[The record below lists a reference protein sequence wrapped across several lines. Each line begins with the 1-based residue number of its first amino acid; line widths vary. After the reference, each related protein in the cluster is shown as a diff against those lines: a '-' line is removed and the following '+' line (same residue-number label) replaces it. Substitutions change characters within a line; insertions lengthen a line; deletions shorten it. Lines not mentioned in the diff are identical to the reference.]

1 MKNPLR
7 SKLTYAN
14 VIATLALFL
23 ALGGG
28 AWAATTL
35 PKNSVGSSQLK
46 NGAVTGGKVK
56 NGSLVAGDFA
66 SGQLP
71 AGPAGPAG
79 PKGDPGEPGPR
90 GRGVQGEPGEPGER
104 GSRGERGAPG
114 PEGAQGDEG
123 GQGKRGAQGESGVQG
138 PEGPQGN
145 QGDQGDRGPRG
156 EPGTPGLDGEPGVRG
171 PRGAKGEPGSGGI
184 EEIITR
190 YGPET
195 RLRREAEAAA
205 SYATCKDGEIVTGG
219 GFDLLN
225 APRGSTYTLRADRPS
240 RIEEISEE
248 EFEERDEE
256 GEVVGVSEEEEFFA
270 YPTPKN
276 GSAGAGW
283 VASIETT
290 GEIGK
295 FGLRFRAYVMCVVP
309 GEGETQKLSQANQNG
324 QEGQQVLQL
333 AR

>member
-14 VIATLALFL
+14 VIATIALFL

-71 AGPAGPAG
+71 AGPTGPAG
-79 PKGDPGEPGPR
+79 PKGEPGETGPR

-104 GSRGERGAPG
+104 GPRGERGAPG

-123 GQGKRGAQGESGVQG
+123 PQGKRGSQGESGVQG

-156 EPGTPGLDGEPGVRG
+156 EPGTPGLDGEPG
-171 PRGAKGEPGSGGI
+171 PRGARGPKGEPGAGGI

-190 YGPET
+190 YGPEVSPGKF
-195 RLRREAEAAA
+195 AET
-205 SYATCKDGEIVTGG
+205 SYAACKNGEMVSGG
-219 GFDLLN
+219 GYDILGRTS
-225 APRGSTYTLRADRPS
+225 PRAVYMVRADRPS
-240 RIEEISEE
+240 LIETV
-248 EFEERDEE
+248 F
-256 GEVVGVSEEEEFFA
+256 EEEEEITI
-270 YPTPKN
+270 YPQPKN
-276 GSAGAGW
+276 GTAPTGW
-283 VASIETT
+283 ATT
-290 GEIGK
+290 IFNFSGEEMS
-295 FGLRFRAYVMCVVP
+295 FRAYVMCVVP
-309 GEGETQKLSQANQNG
+309 GEGESETKKLSQANQN
-324 QEGQQVLQL
+324 QESQQVLQL
-333 AR
+333 AG

>member
-28 AWAATTL
+28 AWAATSL
-35 PKNSVGSSQLK
+35 PKNSVGNAQLK
-46 NGAVTGGKVK
+46 NGAVTGGKVR

-79 PKGDPGEPGPR
+79 PKGDPGETGPR

-123 GQGKRGAQGESGVQG
+123 PQGKRGAQGESGVQG

-156 EPGTPGLDGEPGVRG
+156 EPGTPGLDGETG
-171 PRGAKGEPGSGGI
+171 PRGARGPQGEPGAGGI

-190 YGPET
+190 YGPAAGTENLPET
-195 RLRREAEAAA
+195 
-205 SYATCKDGEIVTGG
+205 SYAACKEGEMVSGG
-219 GFDLLN
+219 GFDVFGGSPKGGYLL
-225 APRGSTYTLRADRPS
+225 RTDRPS
-240 RIEEISEE
+240 LVGTEE
-248 EFEERDEE
+248 EN
-256 GEVVGVSEEEEFFA
+256 EEEEIEEVTV
-270 YPTPKN
+270 YPSPKN
-276 GSAGAGW
+276 GTAATGW
-283 VASIETT
+283 AASIFSPS
-290 GEIGK
+290 GEVSY
-295 FGLRFRAYVMCVVP
+295 RAYVMCVVP
-309 GEGETQKLSQANQNG
+309 GEGETQKLSQTHQN